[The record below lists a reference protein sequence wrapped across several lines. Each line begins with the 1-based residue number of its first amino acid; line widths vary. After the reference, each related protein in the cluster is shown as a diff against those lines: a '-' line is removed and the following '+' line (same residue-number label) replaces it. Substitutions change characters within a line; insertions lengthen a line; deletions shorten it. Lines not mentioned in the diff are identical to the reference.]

1 MIRHYVNINGID
13 VEADYS
19 EENYLLLNEDGWRG
33 LSYLADYT
41 ISLKADP
48 ELLHKRLLDR
58 KIASGSSYEDALSH
72 VDFSDM
78 RNVTLCLEKT
88 KKADLELQVTLN
100 PISGCHELAVCTP
113 S

>member
-72 VDFSDM
+72 D
-78 RNVTLCLEKT
+78 
-88 KKADLELQVTLN
+88 Q
-100 PISGCHELAVCTP
+100 I
-113 S
+113 